1 MRYLKTYNLYKR
13 VSKDSKLFESSE
25 ENTKHIEM
33 LKSLCYDLTDHDDY
47 SIIFSKKKYLS
58 IGLLSVNISNNNL
71 VSDENLE
78 KYPELRYYK
87 TEPFK
92 YEQIKDCFESMIEYM
107 DGENFEIS
115 RIVYSTPQ
123 DPASHNWLHY
133 YNDGNLSKYFSG
145 YYQHIEILFKKR

>member
-1 MRYLKTYNLYKR
+1 MKRLKTY
-13 VSKDSKLFESSE
+13 KLFESSE

-33 LKSLCYDLTDHDDY
+33 LKSLCYDLTDHDY
-47 SIIFSKKKYLS
+47 SIIFSEKKED
-58 IGLLSVNISNNNL
+58 ISVNISNNNL

-145 YYQHIEILFKKR
+145 YYQHIEILFKKKIINN